1 MILCI
6 DIGNTATKVAA
17 VSDDRVLA
25 ARVVA
30 TGDAGALGAAVAE
43 VEAAGKG
50 VEVTAIGVA
59 SVVPAA
65 EADVMAVVRGERSI
79 PLVWVGHTTLLPIR
93 IEVESPET
101 VGADRL
107 CAAAGVVEAG
117 RGDAVVV
124 DVGSAVTID
133 RVRDHAFVGGAI
145 MPGPR
150 MMLDALG
157 RATGRLP
164 ALDLDDLDTLFPDT
178 PHPTRNAIALGVGMA
193 LAGGIQ
199 EAVRRLGGEED
210 PPVYLTGGLA
220 PRIDAGLPP
229 GWVRD
234 PDLTV
239 RGLSR
244 IVRHAL
250 GRETS

>member
-1 MILCI
+1 VILCI

-17 VSDDRVLA
+17 VSGDRVLA
-25 ARVVA
+25 ARAVA

-43 VEAAGKG
+43 VEAAGTG
-50 VEVTAIGVA
+50 AAVTAMGIA

-65 EADVMAVVRGERSI
+65 EADAVAVVRGGRSI
-79 PLVWVGHTTLLPIR
+79 PLVRVGHTTPLPIR
-93 IEVESPET
+93 VEVESPET

-107 CAAAGVVEAG
+107 CAAAGAVEAG

-150 MMLDALG
+150 MMLDSLG
-157 RATGRLP
+157 HATGRLP

-178 PHPTRNAIALGVGMA
+178 PHPTRNAIALGVGVA
-193 LAGGIQ
+193 LAGGIR
-199 EAVRRLGGEED
+199 EAVRRLGGEAA

-220 PRIDAGLPP
+220 PRVDPGLPP
-229 GWVRD
+229 DWIRD
-234 PDLTV
+234 PDLTL

-244 IVRHAL
+244 IVRHVL
-250 GRETS
+250 GQKTS